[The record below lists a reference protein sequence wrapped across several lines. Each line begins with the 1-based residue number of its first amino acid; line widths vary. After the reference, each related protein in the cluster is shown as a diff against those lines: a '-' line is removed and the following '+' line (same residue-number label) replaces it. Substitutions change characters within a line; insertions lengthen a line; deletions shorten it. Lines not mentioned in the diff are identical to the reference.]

1 MLIIYLM
8 VEIEGARQGTKL
20 GFFVLQL
27 PAGQLSPLNYN
38 FRRQARVFWPIWG
51 GFFQDKFLS
60 LKLYFV
66 LVIPYLVGGTY
77 LFNIY

>member
-27 PAGQLSPLNYN
+27 PAGQLSPLEIN
-38 FRRQARVFWPIWG
+38 ADIV
-51 GFFQDKFLS
+51 
-60 LKLYFV
+60 
-66 LVIPYLVGGTY
+66 
-77 LFNIY
+77 

>member
-38 FRRQARVFWPIWG
+38 FRRQARVFWP
-51 GFFQDKFLS
+51 QQLTLYMKFS
-60 LKLYFV
+60 KCQ
-66 LVIPYLVGGTY
+66 
-77 LFNIY
+77 